1 MSMKP
6 SDRWTISLCKDCHAN
21 QHRLGEVMFERITG
35 INMKALAEALVK
47 ASPHRSKLG
56 A

>member
-21 QHRLGEVMFERITG
+21 QHRLGEPMFELITG
-35 INMKALAEALVK
+35 INMRALAEAFVK
-47 ASPHRSKLG
+47 ASPHRGKLN